1 MSLIQAA
8 ILGLIQGLSE
18 FIPISSSAHLILA
31 SKLMGLN
38 NSMSSEQLTAFI
50 AIIQLGTIV
59 AVLYYF
65 SKEIKEV
72 PVAMIQESLG
82 SNKRKFAEMSD
93 NAKMGWMIFAG
104 TLPIVVLGLSF
115 KKLIEGDA
123 TKNPIVIASSLIIFS
138 ILLFIADK
146 SAKLKKSNSDI
157 GIKEAIIIGISQS
170 FALIPGASRSG
181 TSITGALF
189 LGMTRESAARFS
201 FLLSIPAIVAS
212 GLLQLKGS
220 LAYLNSA
227 DAMNLIVA
235 SLVAGISGYFSI
247 AFLIKYLKTH
257 NTLIFV
263 IYRIALALFILFFM
277 LK

>member
-72 PVAMIQESLG
+72 PIAMIQESLG
-82 SNKRKFAEMSD
+82 SNKRKFTEMSD

-115 KKLIEGDA
+115 KKLIEGDV
-123 TKNPIVIASSLIIFS
+123 TKNPLVIASSLIIFS

-157 GIKEAIIIGISQS
+157 GIKEAVIIGISQS

-220 LAYLNSA
+220 LAHLNSA